1 MKSTNQRRVE
11 SRTGGVWKNESLN
24 ESFGSHWA
32 NKVKRNAYYKNMK
45 VFFELECM
53 STCCWGLPK
62 PKYEPFIT
70 HNRGTLRYFRKE
82 NKNKWI
88 QQFVSSA
95 CNVCTR
101 IRCLRFDL
109 NINNVYVCILHM
121 LFTYV
126 ILSRDASIRYSVSV
140 SAPILAFSNGSGIGQ
155 TIPIQIRYCAYTILC
170 YCWAPR
176 KHKNIIKHQKVFVHY
191 IPSVLKPL
199 HSLMWG
205 RDEYLSR

>member
-1 MKSTNQRRVE
+1 MAYKACLVISLIVTGQSSTQTIKGIVHP
-11 SRTGGVWKNESLN
+11 KIKILSL
-24 ESFGSHWA
+24 
-32 NKVKRNAYYKNMK
+32 
-45 VFFELECM
+45 
-53 STCCWGLPK
+53 
-62 PKYEPFIT
+62 IT
-70 HNRGTLRYFRKE
+70 HPSCRSRPIRPSEHKLRYFRKE
-82 NKNKWI
+82 NKNKCI

-109 NINNVYVCILHM
+109 NINNVYVYILHM
-121 LFTYV
+121 LFAYV

-140 SAPILAFSNGSGIGQ
+140 PILAFSAGSDIGQ

-170 YCWAPR
+170 YCWAPW

-199 HSLMWG
+199 HGLMWG
-205 RDEYLSR
+205 RDEYLCR